1 MSQVKN
7 VLFIMADQLRR
18 DHLSCYGHPHLKTP
32 TIDALAK
39 RGVRFTQALT
49 SSPVCGPARMSLYTG
64 RTAFSHGA
72 SWNFVPLHIGEFTLG
87 DYIRPHGIRVALAG
101 KTHMR
106 PDLDGMQQLG
116 ISAGSDLGVLASECG
131 FEPWERDDGEHPNQ
145 KFNPDLAY
153 NKWLLGHGYESPN
166 PWNDFANSGRGP
178 KGEMMSGWALR
189 HSIYPARIDKAHS
202 ETAYMTK
209 RAIDFID
216 DAGDKPWVLHLSYI
230 KPHWPYIAPDPYHNM
245 FKDVAHAPANK
256 HVKEKETTHPVYQ
269 AFMNMEV
276 GQTFARD
283 DVRQTVLPA
292 YMGLIKEIDD
302 QLARVMDHLKQNQ
315 LWDNTLIVFTS
326 DHGDYMGDHWLG
338 EKELFHEPSVSVPLI
353 IVDPDTRADATR
365 GQVDERLVEGIDI
378 LPTILEALNV
388 KVPEQRIEGQ
398 SLLSKMRDRSD
409 QQPWREAALSE
420 IDYSY
425 YQARIDLGIE
435 PSQARAYMLKTND
448 WKYVYFKGFH
458 PQLFDLK
465 NDPLELEDLGESKNT
480 QSIRSEFQGELLE
493 RLTDRRNRVTVSD
506 DVVQERTAGAEKV
519 GIIIGRW

>member
-39 RGVRFTQALT
+39 RGVRFTQAHT

-302 QLARVMDHLKQNQ
+302 QLARVMDHLKQNK

-448 WKYVYFKGFH
+448 WKYVYFKGFR

-493 RLTDRRNRVTVSD
+493 RLTERRNRVTVSD

>member
-178 KGEMMSGWALR
+178 KGELMSGWALR

-245 FKDVAHAPANK
+245 FKDVAHTPANK
-256 HVKEKETTHPVYQ
+256 HVKEKETAHPVYQ
-269 AFMNMEV
+269 AFMKMEV
-276 GQTFARD
+276 GQTFSRD

-302 QLARVMDHLKQNQ
+302 QLARVMDHLKQNK

-448 WKYVYFKGFH
+448 WKYVYFKGFR

>member
-39 RGVRFTQALT
+39 RGVRFTQAHT

-245 FKDVAHAPANK
+245 FKDVAHTPANK
-256 HVKEKETTHPVYQ
+256 HVKEKETAHPVYQ
-269 AFMNMEV
+269 AFMKMEV
-276 GQTFARD
+276 GQTFSRD

-448 WKYVYFKGFH
+448 WKYVYFKGFR

-519 GIIIGRW
+519 GSIIGRW

>member
-39 RGVRFTQALT
+39 RGVRFTQAHT

-153 NKWLLGHGYESPN
+153 NKWLLGYGYESPN

-178 KGEMMSGWALR
+178 KGELMSGWALR

-256 HVKEKETTHPVYQ
+256 HVKEKEAAHPVYQ

-276 GQTFARD
+276 GQTFSRD

-448 WKYVYFKGFH
+448 WKYVYFKGFR

>member
-245 FKDVAHAPANK
+245 FKDVAHTPANK
-256 HVKEKETTHPVYQ
+256 HVKEKETAHPVYQ
-269 AFMNMEV
+269 AFMKMEV
-276 GQTFARD
+276 GQTFSRD

-448 WKYVYFKGFH
+448 WKYVYFKGFR

-506 DVVQERTAGAEKV
+506 DVLQERTAGAEKV

>member
-7 VLFIMADQLRR
+7 VLFIMADQLRL

-39 RGVRFTQALT
+39 RGVRFTQAHT

-245 FKDVAHAPANK
+245 FKDVAHTPANK
-256 HVKEKETTHPVYQ
+256 HVKEKETAHPVYQ
-269 AFMNMEV
+269 AFMKMEV
-276 GQTFARD
+276 GQTFSRD

-448 WKYVYFKGFH
+448 WKYVYFKGFR

>member
-7 VLFIMADQLRR
+7 VLFIMSDQLRR

-32 TIDALAK
+32 TIDAFAK
-39 RGVRFTQALT
+39 RGVRFTQAHT

-245 FKDVAHAPANK
+245 FKDVAHTPANK
-256 HVKEKETTHPVYQ
+256 HVKEKETAHPVYQ
-269 AFMNMEV
+269 AFMKMEV
-276 GQTFARD
+276 GQTFSRD

-448 WKYVYFKGFH
+448 WKYVYFKGFR

-493 RLTDRRNRVTVSD
+493 RLTERRNRVTVSD

>member
-39 RGVRFTQALT
+39 RGVRFTQAHT

-245 FKDVAHAPANK
+245 FKDVAHTPANK
-256 HVKEKETTHPVYQ
+256 HVKEKETAHPVYQ

-276 GQTFARD
+276 GQTFSRD

-448 WKYVYFKGFH
+448 WKYVYFKGFR

-493 RLTDRRNRVTVSD
+493 RLTERRNRVTVSD

>member
-7 VLFIMADQLRR
+7 VLFIMADQLRL

-39 RGVRFTQALT
+39 RGVRFTQAHT

-245 FKDVAHAPANK
+245 FKDVAHTPANK
-256 HVKEKETTHPVYQ
+256 HVKEKETAHPVYQ
-269 AFMNMEV
+269 AFMKMEV
-276 GQTFARD
+276 GQTFSRD

-448 WKYVYFKGFH
+448 WKYVYFKGFR

-493 RLTDRRNRVTVSD
+493 RLTERRNRVTVSD

>member
-153 NKWLLGHGYESPN
+153 NKWLRGHGYESPN

-365 GQVDERLVEGIDI
+365 GQVDDRLVEGIDI

-493 RLTDRRNRVTVSD
+493 RLTERRNRVTVSD

>member
-39 RGVRFTQALT
+39 RGVRFTQAHT

-87 DYIRPHGIRVALAG
+87 DYLRPNGIRVALAG

-178 KGEMMSGWALR
+178 KGELMSGWALR

-256 HVKEKETTHPVYQ
+256 HVKEKETAHPVYQ

-276 GQTFARD
+276 GQTFSRD

-302 QLARVMDHLKQNQ
+302 QLARVMDHLKQNK

-448 WKYVYFKGFH
+448 WKYVYFKGFR

-493 RLTDRRNRVTVSD
+493 RLTERRNRVTVSD

>member
-39 RGVRFTQALT
+39 RGVRFTQAHT

-153 NKWLLGHGYESPN
+153 NKWLLGYGYESPN

-178 KGEMMSGWALR
+178 KGELMSGWALR

-256 HVKEKETTHPVYQ
+256 HVKEKETAHPVYQ
-269 AFMNMEV
+269 AFMKMEV
-276 GQTFARD
+276 GQTFSRD

-448 WKYVYFKGFH
+448 WKYVYFKGFR

-493 RLTDRRNRVTVSD
+493 RLTERRNRVTVSD

>member
-39 RGVRFTQALT
+39 RGVRFTQAHT

-87 DYIRPHGIRVALAG
+87 DYLRPNGIRVALAG

-153 NKWLLGHGYESPN
+153 NKWLRGHGYESPN

-178 KGEMMSGWALR
+178 KGELMSGWALR

-302 QLARVMDHLKQNQ
+302 QLARVMDHLKQNK

-365 GQVDERLVEGIDI
+365 GQVDDRLVEGIDI

>member
-39 RGVRFTQALT
+39 RGVRFTQAHT

-178 KGEMMSGWALR
+178 KGELMSGWALR

-256 HVKEKETTHPVYQ
+256 HVKEKEAAHPVYQ

-276 GQTFARD
+276 GQTFSRD

-448 WKYVYFKGFH
+448 WKYVYFKGFR

-493 RLTDRRNRVTVSD
+493 RLTERRNRVTVSD

>member
-39 RGVRFTQALT
+39 RGVRFTQAHT

-87 DYIRPHGIRVALAG
+87 DYLRPNGIRVALAG

-153 NKWLLGHGYESPN
+153 NKWLRGHGYESPN

-178 KGEMMSGWALR
+178 KGELMSGWALR

-276 GQTFARD
+276 GQTFSRD

>member
-39 RGVRFTQALT
+39 RGVRFTQAHT

-153 NKWLLGHGYESPN
+153 NKWLLGYGYESPN

-178 KGEMMSGWALR
+178 KGELMSGWALR

-256 HVKEKETTHPVYQ
+256 HVKEKETAHPVYQ

-276 GQTFARD
+276 GQTFSRD

-302 QLARVMDHLKQNQ
+302 QLARVMDHLKQNK

>member
-39 RGVRFTQALT
+39 RGVRFTQAHT

-178 KGEMMSGWALR
+178 KGELMSGWALR

-276 GQTFARD
+276 GQTFSRD

-302 QLARVMDHLKQNQ
+302 QLARVMDHLKQNK

-365 GQVDERLVEGIDI
+365 GQVDDRLVEGIDI

-448 WKYVYFKGFH
+448 WKYVYFKGFR

>member
-245 FKDVAHAPANK
+245 FKDVAHTPANK
-256 HVKEKETTHPVYQ
+256 HVKEKETAHPVYQ
-269 AFMNMEV
+269 AFMKMEV
-276 GQTFARD
+276 GQTFSRD

-448 WKYVYFKGFH
+448 WKYVYFKGFR

-493 RLTDRRNRVTVSD
+493 RLTERRNRVTVSD

>member
-1 MSQVKN
+1 
-7 VLFIMADQLRR
+7 MADQLRR
-18 DHLSCYGHPHLKTP
+18 DYLSCYGHTFLKTP

-39 RGVRFTQALT
+39 RGVRFTQAVT

-72 SWNFVPLHIGEFTLG
+72 SWNFVPLQIGEYTLG
-87 DYIRPHGIRVALAG
+87 DYLRPHGIRVALAG

-106 PDLDGMQQLG
+106 PDIEGMQQLG
-116 ISAGSDLGVLASECG
+116 ISAGSDLGILASECG

-153 NKWLLGHGYESPN
+153 NKWLRSRGYESPN
-166 PWNDFANSGRGP
+166 PWNDFANSGKGP
-178 KGEMMSGWALR
+178 KGEQMTGWALR
-189 HSIYPARIDKAHS
+189 NSIFPARIDKSHS
-202 ETAYMTK
+202 ETAYMTQ

-216 DAGDKPWVLHLSYI
+216 DAGDEPWVLHLSYI
-230 KPHWPYIAPDPYHNM
+230 KPHWPYIAPDPYHSM
-245 FKDVAHAPANK
+245 FKDAELPKANK
-256 HVKEKETTHPVYQ
+256 NIKEKETAHPVYS

-276 GQTFARD
+276 GKTFSRD

-302 QLARVMDHLKQNQ
+302 QLARVIEHLKENK
-315 LWDNTLIVFTS
+315 LLENTLIVFTS

-353 IVDPDTRADATR
+353 IVDPDEKADSTR
-365 GQVDERLVEGIDI
+365 GQVDDRLVEGIDV
-378 LPTILEALNV
+378 LPTMLDALGIE
-388 KVPEQRIEGQ
+388 VPSQRIEGQ
-398 SLLSKMRDRSD
+398 SLLAKIRGHSVV
-409 QQPWREAALSE
+409 QPWRDAAFSE

-425 YQARIDLGIE
+425 YQARLDLGIE
-435 PSQARAYMLKTND
+435 PSQARAYMLKTHD
-448 WKYVYFKGFH
+448 WKYVYFKGFR

-465 NDPLELEDLGESKNT
+465 NDPYELEDLGVSQNT
-480 QSIRSEFQGELLE
+480 QSTRSDFQEKLLA
-493 RLTDRRNRVTVSD
+493 RLTDRRSRVTISD
-506 DVVQERTAGAEKV
+506 DTVRDRTAGAEKV

>member
-39 RGVRFTQALT
+39 RGVRFTQAHT

-245 FKDVAHAPANK
+245 FKDVAHTPANK
-256 HVKEKETTHPVYQ
+256 HVKEKETAHPVYQ
-269 AFMNMEV
+269 AFMKMEV
-276 GQTFARD
+276 GQTFSRD

-448 WKYVYFKGFH
+448 WKYVYFKGFR

-493 RLTDRRNRVTVSD
+493 RLTERRNRVTVSD

>member
-39 RGVRFTQALT
+39 RGVRFTQAHT

-153 NKWLLGHGYESPN
+153 NKWLLGYGYESPN

-178 KGEMMSGWALR
+178 KGELMSGWALR

-256 HVKEKETTHPVYQ
+256 HVKEKETAHPVYQ
-269 AFMNMEV
+269 AFMKMEV
-276 GQTFARD
+276 GQTFSRD

-302 QLARVMDHLKQNQ
+302 QLARVMDHLKQNK

>member
-7 VLFIMADQLRR
+7 VLFIMADQLRL

-245 FKDVAHAPANK
+245 FKDVAHTPANK
-256 HVKEKETTHPVYQ
+256 HVKEKETAHPVYQ
-269 AFMNMEV
+269 AFMKMEV
-276 GQTFARD
+276 GQTFSRD

-448 WKYVYFKGFH
+448 WKYVYFKGFR

-493 RLTDRRNRVTVSD
+493 RLTERRNRVTVSD

>member
-39 RGVRFTQALT
+39 RGVRFTQAHT

-87 DYIRPHGIRVALAG
+87 DYLRPNGIRVALAG

-153 NKWLLGHGYESPN
+153 NKWLRGHGYESPN

-178 KGEMMSGWALR
+178 KGELMSGWALR

-365 GQVDERLVEGIDI
+365 GQVDDRLVEGIDI

-448 WKYVYFKGFH
+448 WKYVYFKGFR

-506 DVVQERTAGAEKV
+506 GVVQERTAGAEKV

>member
-39 RGVRFTQALT
+39 RGVRFTQAHT

-72 SWNFVPLHIGEFTLG
+72 SWNFVPLHIGEFILG

-153 NKWLLGHGYESPN
+153 NKWLRGHGYESPN

-178 KGEMMSGWALR
+178 KGELMSGWALR

-245 FKDVAHAPANK
+245 FKDVAHTPANK
-256 HVKEKETTHPVYQ
+256 HVKEKETAHPVYQ
-269 AFMNMEV
+269 AFMKMEV
-276 GQTFARD
+276 GQTFSRD

-493 RLTDRRNRVTVSD
+493 RLTERRNRVTVSD

>member
-39 RGVRFTQALT
+39 RGVRFTQAHT

-153 NKWLLGHGYESPN
+153 NKWLLGYGYESPN

-178 KGEMMSGWALR
+178 KGELMSGWALR

-245 FKDVAHAPANK
+245 FKDVAHTPANK
-256 HVKEKETTHPVYQ
+256 HVKEKETAHPVYQ
-269 AFMNMEV
+269 AFMKMEV
-276 GQTFARD
+276 GQTFSRD

-448 WKYVYFKGFH
+448 WKYVYFKGFR

-493 RLTDRRNRVTVSD
+493 RLTERRNRVTVSD

>member
-1 MSQVKN
+1 
-7 VLFIMADQLRR
+7 
-18 DHLSCYGHPHLKTP
+18 
-32 TIDALAK
+32 
-39 RGVRFTQALT
+39 
-49 SSPVCGPARMSLYTG
+49 
-64 RTAFSHGA
+64 
-72 SWNFVPLHIGEFTLG
+72 
-87 DYIRPHGIRVALAG
+87 
-101 KTHMR
+101 
-106 PDLDGMQQLG
+106 MQQLG

-178 KGEMMSGWALR
+178 KGELMSGWALR

-245 FKDVAHAPANK
+245 FKDVAHTPANK
-256 HVKEKETTHPVYQ
+256 HVKEKETAHPVYQ
-269 AFMNMEV
+269 AFMKMEV
-276 GQTFARD
+276 GQTFSRD

-448 WKYVYFKGFH
+448 WKYVYFKGFR

-493 RLTDRRNRVTVSD
+493 RLTERRNRVTVSD